1 MCNDWHA
8 QSLMPAAMQHLGNPP
23 IFIFDEER
31 DAVPQN
37 HPGAD
42 DAGAGAQRVS
52 TELRHGQ

>member
-1 MCNDWHA
+1 MRNDWRA
-8 QSLMPAAMQHLGNPP
+8 QNLMPASMQHLGHPP

-37 HPGAD
+37 HLRGD